1 MPNRIHFFFSFFCV
15 SNVSISLC
23 MFIYKYLCLSICVC
37 SPTNLPTY
45 LFISLFKSV
54 YLDILDGMFS
64 IDVFRQYFSLD
75 MKTRFKKLLFWISQN
90 LTRKINSAEYS
101 WPHCC
106 QYNHISKVSKQAINT
121 YFRIYSSLYVCT
133 YTSINRQITI
143 YAS

>member
-1 MPNRIHFFFSFFCV
+1 MCV
-15 SNVSISLC
+15 SNVSISLFI
-23 MFIYKYLCLSICVC
+23 FIYKYLYLSICVF
-37 SPTNLPTY
+37 TYQLTY
-45 LFISLFKSV
+45 LSIYHSLFKSV
-54 YLDILDGMFS
+54 YLDILDSMFS

-75 MKTRFKKLLFWISQN
+75 MKTRFKMLLFWISQN

-106 QYNHISKVSKQAINT
+106 QYNHISKVSKQAINI

-133 YTSINRQITI
+133 YTSINHQITI